1 MINAVV
7 TRSASKEI
15 GTNLPTAN
23 SSPIENAD
31 QIPPS
36 KVHEEEM
43 LEIPQFDG
51 MKEVCLPNVTSS
63 DFRSEQEKC
72 PDLQVLWGK
81 ARSGRTSFR
90 KLIHTTLILPPRR
103 TSTASP
109 PTRCKIKPVRSTSP
123 SRRRKWKRNE
133 NHMMNLLKQWGILT
147 DKERAEFVAV
157 PNKKQKNKPLSPSKD
172 ISSAKKTKD
181 RLGQSIP
188 CPYSG

>member
-36 KVHEEEM
+36 EVHEEEM

-51 MKEVCLPNVTSS
+51 MKEVCLANVTSS

-72 PDLQVLWGK
+72 PDLQVLWEK
-81 ARSGRTSFR
+81 ARSGVDGEFQIMKGKLVRVTRT
-90 KLIHTTLILPPRR
+90 
-103 TSTASP
+103 
-109 PTRCKIKPVRSTSP
+109 
-123 SRRRKWKRNE
+123 
-133 NHMMNLLKQWGILT
+133 
-147 DKERAEFVAV
+147 KEG
-157 PNKKQKNKPLSPSKD
+157 
-172 ISSAKKTKD
+172 TKYD
-181 RLGQSIP
+181 NCVCL
-188 CPYSG
+188 